1 MRPHGLGK
9 GPGVNLVPTCW
20 KWKGRHQTCR
30 PWARAEAPSVVGT
43 GPGSHSPNYRQTKV
57 LMLILGIRKGKEPGM
72 VVHIFNTI
80 TEKTEAGSFL
90 EDLG

>member
-1 MRPHGLGK
+1 
-9 GPGVNLVPTCW
+9 
-20 KWKGRHQTCR
+20 
-30 PWARAEAPSVVGT
+30 
-43 GPGSHSPNYRQTKV
+43 
-57 LMLILGIRKGKEPGM
+57 MLILGIRKGKEPGM